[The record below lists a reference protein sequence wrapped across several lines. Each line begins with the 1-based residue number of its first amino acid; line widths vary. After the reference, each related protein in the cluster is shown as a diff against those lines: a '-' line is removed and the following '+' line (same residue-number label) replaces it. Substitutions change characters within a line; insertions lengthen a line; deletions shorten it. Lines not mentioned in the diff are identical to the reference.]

1 MKKKKA
7 ATLEQAIAIAVEA
20 HAGQRDK
27 NGAPYILHPLRV
39 MFRVQIEAERIA
51 AVLHDV
57 VEDTDWTLSD
67 LRKEGFSDQIVAAV
81 DCLTKREG
89 EEYED
94 YIRRA
99 ASNPLARKVKLGD
112 LEDNMDVRR
121 LSKVDRKA
129 TQRLAKY
136 LKAWQSLQNE

>member
-7 ATLEQAIAIAVEA
+7 ATLERAIAIAVEA
-20 HAGQRDK
+20 HAGQCDR

-39 MFRVQIEAERIA
+39 MFRVQSQAERIA

-67 LRKEGFSDQIVAAV
+67 LRKEGFSTEVIAAL

-89 EEYED
+89 EEYTD
-94 YIRRA
+94 FVRRA
-99 ASNPLARKVKLGD
+99 TSIPLARTVKLAD

-129 TQRLAKY
+129 TQRLEKY
-136 LKAWQSLQNE
+136 LKAWQTLQNE